1 MKRTYKM
8 IAVTYTVDEN
18 TGQNKVKHV
27 EQWPSPYPAKYDSTS
42 IIKMYKLTI

>member
-1 MKRTYKM
+1 MKRIYKR

-27 EQWPSPYPAKYDSTS
+27 EQRPSPYPK
-42 IIKMYKLTI
+42 K